1 VFPNFDINLLF
12 ILGCPERCGKLSTTK
27 SYVIEG
33 DPVTFQFSVD
43 PGKDIA
49 WEKKVETTYTQLKD
63 PKYIIIVVQEK
74 RVHNLK
80 ILETEYSNSG
90 EYRVN
95 CGDTVSNS
103 IYLNIGN

>member
-1 VFPNFDINLLF
+1 
-12 ILGCPERCGKLSTTK
+12 
-27 SYVIEG
+27 VIEG
-33 DPVTFQFSVD
+33 DPVFFQFTVD
-43 PGKDIA
+43 PGKDIT

-63 PKYIIIVVQEK
+63 QKYILRVVGEK
-74 RVHNLK
+74 KVHSLA
-80 ILETEYSNSG
+80 ILETEYNNSG